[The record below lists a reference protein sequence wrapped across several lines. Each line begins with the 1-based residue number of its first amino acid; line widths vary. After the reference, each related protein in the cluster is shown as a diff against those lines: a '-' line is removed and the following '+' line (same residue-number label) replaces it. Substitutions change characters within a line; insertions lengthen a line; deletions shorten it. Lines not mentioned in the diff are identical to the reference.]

1 MQPTPAVKDLQTLL
15 AAMDPVLHDGLYV
28 FARVP
33 EGRTVPAEAVVSS
46 IREAEG
52 LSIVVDARVAADQG
66 LQADFPCAWIT
77 LNVHSD
83 LAAVGLTAAFAT
95 ALANAGISC
104 NVVAGTCHDHLFVP
118 HAMAQSALT
127 VLRGLQ
133 QAASGEVRNSP
144 GA

>member
-1 MQPTPAVKDLQTLL
+1 MQPTSPVNDLQTLL
-15 AAMDPVLHDGLYV
+15 AAMDPVLNDGLYV

-33 EGRTVPAEAVVSS
+33 AGRSLPADVVVSS

-52 LSIVVDARVAADQG
+52 LSVVVDARVAEDEG
-66 LQADFPCAWIT
+66 LQAHFPCAWIT

-95 ALANAGISC
+95 ALASAGIGC
-104 NVVAGTCHDHLFVP
+104 NVVAGSSHDHLFVP
-118 HAMAQSALT
+118 HSMAQQAMA

-133 QAASGEVRNSP
+133 QAACCQMRYPP